1 MGSEMCIRDSTL
13 QCLREGSNEIFVE
26 PALVPQAIRPLQRM
40 LDFTAAARLK
50 LSGNA

>member
-1 MGSEMCIRDSTL
+1 MNTLERTL

-26 PALVPQAIRPLQRM
+26 PALIPQALKPLKRM
-40 LDFTAAARLK
+40 LDFTQAARLK